1 MFISRKAP
9 DFTAEAYMPDNTFG
23 NIKLSQFKDKKYV
36 VLFFYPLD
44 FTFVCPS
51 EIIDLSQNIN
61 EFKARNTQVIGIS
74 IDSKFSH
81 YAWANTSIEN
91 GGIGRINIP
100 LISDI
105 SKNISKEFQVL
116 LNDSVALR
124 ATIIIDKEGIIR
136 HYSLNDLPLGRN
148 VNEIVRLID
157 SIQHTERFGEVC
169 PSGWSKGK
177 NAISPTSQSTIAY
190 LKTQIK

>member
-1 MFISRKAP
+1 MELHMFISKLAP
-9 DFTAEAYMPDNTFG
+9 DFTAEAYMPDNTFN
-23 NIKLSQFKDKKYV
+23 NIQLSQFRNEKYV

-61 EFKARNTQVIGIS
+61 EFNIRNTQVIGIS

-91 GGIGRINIP
+91 GGIGQINIP

-105 SKNISKEFQVL
+105 SKNISKDFQVL
-116 LNDSVALR
+116 LDNSVALR
-124 ATIIIDKEGIIR
+124 ATIIIDKKGIIR
-136 HYSLNDLPLGRN
+136 HYALNDLPLGRN
-148 VNEIVRLID
+148 IHEIIRLLD
-157 SIQHTERFGEVC
+157 AIQHTEKFGEVC
-169 PSGWSKGK
+169 PSGW
-177 NAISPTSQSTIAY
+177 
-190 LKTQIK
+190 